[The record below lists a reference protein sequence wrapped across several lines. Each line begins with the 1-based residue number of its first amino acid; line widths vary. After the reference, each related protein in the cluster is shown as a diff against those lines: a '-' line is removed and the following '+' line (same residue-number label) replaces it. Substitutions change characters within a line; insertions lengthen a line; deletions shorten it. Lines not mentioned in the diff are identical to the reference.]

1 MSSVVPF
8 STEDEA
14 VAMAND
20 TRVGLAGYFYTKDLA
35 RAWRVAEVHI
45 MPFLQFSRMFFSPL
59 ISDFHLLYV
68 CPSVIVLSECTNIL
82 PYDLLCS
89 QIV

>member
-1 MSSVVPF
+1 MTKIIFFEQFKFYICLIYICQIFRNEIFGPVSSVVPF

-35 RAWRVAEVHI
+35 RAWRVAEVG
-45 MPFLQFSRMFFSPL
+45 
-59 ISDFHLLYV
+59 
-68 CPSVIVLSECTNIL
+68 
-82 PYDLLCS
+82 
-89 QIV
+89 